1 VFFQSTFREA
11 DPMQAALDG
20 FCEFFKCD
28 DPHVEETAPLR
39 PSDSVDFAALTVQ
52 FARNKSRETNLR
64 AVGGA

>member
-1 VFFQSTFREA
+1 
-11 DPMQAALDG
+11 MQAALDG

-52 FARNKSRETNLR
+52 FARNKSSSGRRCMTAWPYDPRL
-64 AVGGA
+64 ALYI